1 MEYFCAI
8 QIIHL
13 FCNFLRSIHAKALYF
28 YMQFFTFFSFYI
40 LQVSARCL
48 VTAVHGAVHNVEI
61 NMKDLQDQTY
71 ITAKKSQCQEAIKIA
86 EEGCKKV
93 LDALHKRDA
102 WMIVGLLRRDYLLS
116 RLTHYFCIFYNQ
128 QEQYRKKLTWLQAVC
143 RMKSCNINGFQMGI
157 LLAMNR
163 RSVVANW
170 QSILFQNKGF
180 VFWSQLQR

>member
-102 WMIVGLLRRDYLLS
+102 
-116 RLTHYFCIFYNQ
+116 
-128 QEQYRKKLTWLQAVC
+128 
-143 RMKSCNINGFQMGI
+143 
-157 LLAMNR
+157 
-163 RSVVANW
+163 
-170 QSILFQNKGF
+170 
-180 VFWSQLQR
+180 